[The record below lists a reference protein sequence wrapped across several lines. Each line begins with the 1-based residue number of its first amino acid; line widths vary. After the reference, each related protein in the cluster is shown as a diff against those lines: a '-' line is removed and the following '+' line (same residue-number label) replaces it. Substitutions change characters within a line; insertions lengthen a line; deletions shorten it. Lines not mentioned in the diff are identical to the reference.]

1 MVILSLEMA
10 DPISLNFIVEYSR
23 GTLVKTKQVL
33 SVAFVMVK
41 SSKNFSELQ
50 AAEWVKS
57 SPLTVSIPSNS
68 YPVKCSSGC
77 LDRTWQVDST

>member
-50 AAEWVKS
+50 AAE
-57 SPLTVSIPSNS
+57 
-68 YPVKCSSGC
+68 
-77 LDRTWQVDST
+77 